1 MIRIEIT
8 ETGRNSLKGESSTF
22 NREVKTVATVEEV
35 KAYLIDRYGK
45 MPKGKNKIYI
55 DTQDGETIETGFTY
69 SFWNQDVSHNSPKWY
84 QTDWISFDIVNFEPF
99 DIKQLY

>member
-1 MIRIEIT
+1 MNRIEIT

>member
-8 ETGRNSLKGESSTF
+8 ETGRNNLKEEPQTF
-22 NREVKTVATVEEV
+22 NRENKTVANVEEV
-35 KAYLIDRYGK
+35 KAYLIERYGK
-45 MPKGKNKIYI
+45 IPTGKNKIYI

-69 SFWNQDVSHNSPKWY
+69 SFWNQDISHNSAKWY
-84 QTDWISFDIVNFEPF
+84 QTDWISFDVVSFQPF